1 MVELRKVRPLPGPDA
16 PKSRA
21 GSRLRPVR
29 DPAPGSTLQ
38 PVPPGATVGDLL
50 RPPQARVRAVP
61 TSDRPEVDEPG
72 EPVPALV
79 RPPAP
84 LGATVGELLRHARE
98 ARDLTQQEL
107 ATELKLPL
115 RHIEAIE
122 ADDWEALPPGRPRP
136 LARQLAARLDVDLD
150 FHTGAFQVVPGV
162 QELEPPDPRQERLE
176 RIVMGVLSAASVLV
190 VLWLVVPG
198 PSLGRKAVP
207 GPPVL
212 SGLRLAPPPPPSTA
226 PNPVLGELLPE
237 APINEQGILVS
248 LRAMDV
254 CEVRVQPYAEGGH
267 PQTRTLRVSEPWQL
281 RVKGPFDLVLEN
293 AGVVNVEVAGRRI
306 PHGQN
311 VGEAWTGHF
320 DIEGHWLR
328 PATPVLPEEPPLP
341 DDEEETP

>member
-1 MVELRKVRPLPGPDA
+1 MRPIRAQGDA
-16 PKSRA
+16 
-21 GSRLRPVR
+21 G
-29 DPAPGSTLQ
+29 
-38 PVPPGATVGDLL
+38 PVPPSATLGELL
-50 RPPQARVRAVP
+50 RPPGARVRAVP
-61 TSDRPEVDEPG
+61 TSDAPEIEEPS
-72 EPVPALV
+72 ELVPALV

-98 ARDLTQQEL
+98 ARDLTPQEL

-122 ADDWEALPPGRPRP
+122 SDDWEALPPGRPRP
-136 LARQLAARLDVDLD
+136 LARQLAARLDVDLEY
-150 FHTGAFQVVPGV
+150 HTGAFQVVPGV

-176 RIVMGVLSAASVLV
+176 RVVMGVLTAASVLV

-198 PSLGRKAVP
+198 PSLGRKVAP
-207 GPPVL
+207 GATTQL
-212 SGLRLAPPPPPSTA
+212 SGLRLAPPPPPSTG

-254 CEVRVQPYAEGGH
+254 CEVRIQPLAEPAP
-267 PQTRTLRVSEPWQL
+267 PQVRTLRVSEPWQL

-311 VGEAWTGHF
+311 VGEGWTGHF
-320 DIEGHWLR
+320 DLEGHWLR
-328 PATPVLPEEPPLP
+328 PAPPVLPEEPPLP
-341 DDEEETP
+341 VDEEETP